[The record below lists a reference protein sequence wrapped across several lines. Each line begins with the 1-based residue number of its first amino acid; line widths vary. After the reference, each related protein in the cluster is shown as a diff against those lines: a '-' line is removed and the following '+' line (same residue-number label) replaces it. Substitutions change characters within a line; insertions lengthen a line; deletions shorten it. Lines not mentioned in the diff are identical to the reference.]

1 MELSFTEVVRTME
14 HFRRRGY
21 RKLRFGLVKFAMSS

>member
-21 RKLRFGLVKFAMSS
+21 RKLSFGLEFAMFR

>member
-1 MELSFTEVVRTME
+1 MELSFTEVVRTVE

-21 RKLRFGLVKFAMSS
+21 RKLSFGLIKFAMFS